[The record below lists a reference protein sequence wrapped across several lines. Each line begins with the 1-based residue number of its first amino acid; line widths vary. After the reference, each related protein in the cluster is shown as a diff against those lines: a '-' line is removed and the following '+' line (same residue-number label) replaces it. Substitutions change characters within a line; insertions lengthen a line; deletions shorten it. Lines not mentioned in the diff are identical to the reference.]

1 MAGQLFQCRNK
12 VGYIQIYD
20 MKKMG
25 KARWQNL
32 VTFDFS
38 GHFTWVKIQMDLQC
52 KRALKKKKKP
62 KIIVLCWLKN
72 RNKTRGVVCTYSVS
86 LETINKSLVDKE

>member
-12 VGYIQIYD
+12 VAYIQIYD

-38 GHFTWVKIQMDLQC
+38 GHFTWVKIQMDLEC
-52 KRALKKKKKP
+52 KRALKKKPQNYCVVLIKK
-62 KIIVLCWLKN
+62 
-72 RNKTRGVVCTYSVS
+72 
-86 LETINKSLVDKE
+86 

>member
-1 MAGQLFQCRNK
+1 MMAGQLFQCRNK

-38 GHFTWVKIQMDLQC
+38 GHFTWVKIQMAFQC
-52 KRALKKKKKP
+52 KRALKKTP
-62 KIIVLCWLKN
+62 KLLCCADLKN
-72 RNKTRGVVCTYSVS
+72 RNKTRGVVCKYSVS
-86 LETINKSLVDKE
+86 LETITKSLVDKE

>member
-52 KRALKKKKKP
+52 KRALKKTPPQNYCVVLIKK
-62 KIIVLCWLKN
+62 
-72 RNKTRGVVCTYSVS
+72 
-86 LETINKSLVDKE
+86 